1 MKRNELHFL
10 QMNTLKAAEIPSDN
24 LLGQVLKDAGWEVEH
39 EKEVGLDWVL
49 WAQDKKVEKFQD
61 EKKWKWT
68 VFHSFLFFFLLSSES
83 LKKPRATWKRIK
95 KKTT

>member
-39 EKEVGLDWVL
+39 EKEAGLDWVL
-49 WAQDKKVEKFQD
+49 LAEDKEDGEVPRW
-61 EKKWKWT
+61 KKEGN
-68 VFHSFLFFFLLSSES
+68 FFF
-83 LKKPRATWKRIK
+83 
-95 KKTT
+95 

>member
-10 QMNTLKAAEIPSDN
+10 QMNTLKAAEIPRDN

-49 WAQDKKVEKFQD
+49 WAEDKEAGEVLRF
-61 EKKWKWT
+61 KKKKKE
-68 VFHSFLFFFLLSSES
+68 VNFFLIFIFFCH
-83 LKKPRATWKRIK
+83 LKTK
-95 KKTT
+95 K